1 MKVTVKAL
9 PLLAVLL
16 MPTASLATV
25 FGGSNLG
32 FSGYPEFSEVEPTPP
47 YSNDQYAWESYKQ
60 EVDAYTAK
68 AKQYLEDANSDIQ
81 RIQEA
86 QQEAINKANSV
97 VQEYNSK
104 VR

>member
-1 MKVTVKAL
+1 MKLTLQAL
-9 PLLAVLL
+9 PLLSVLL
-16 MPTASLATV
+16 MPTACLATV

-32 FSGYPEFSEVEPTPP
+32 FGGYPEFSEVAPTPP
-47 YSNDQYAWESYKQ
+47 YTNDQYAWENYKQ

-68 AKQYLEDANSDIQ
+68 AKQYLEDANYDIQ

-86 QQEAINKANSV
+86 QQDAINKANAA
-97 VQEYNSK
+97 VQEYNNQ